1 MAKDKLIKARASDY
15 DKAVLKAL
23 TVEFNS
29 KESLPVTLNES
40 DMVRYCID
48 QIAKKY
54 LTADQ
59 FKDLKS
65 RFDKQN

>member
-1 MAKDKLIKARASDY
+1 MAKDKLIKARASEY

-23 TVEFNS
+23 TVEFNN
-29 KESLPVTLNES
+29 KQSLPVTLNES

-48 QIAKKY
+48 QIAKQY

-59 FKDLKS
+59 FKDLRTKY
-65 RFDKQN
+65 DN